1 MSPSLWPYT
10 WREFLTALG
19 IAVIVL
25 GILYGV
31 GVLSAGLGG

>member
-1 MSPSLWPYT
+1 MRQTALWPCT

-25 GILYGV
+25 GVLYGV
-31 GVLSAGLGG
+31 GVVSAGLG